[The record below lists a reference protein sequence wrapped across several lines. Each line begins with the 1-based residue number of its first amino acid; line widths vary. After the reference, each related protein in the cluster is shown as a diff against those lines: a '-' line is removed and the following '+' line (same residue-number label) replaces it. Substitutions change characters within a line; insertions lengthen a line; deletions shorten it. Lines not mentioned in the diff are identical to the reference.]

1 MSFGYATQRVI
12 PELPGGVIHTFA
24 RSRRDFHGIFPEYRN
39 FPVKRL
45 EEFEINVL

>member
-1 MSFGYATQRVI
+1 MLHNGLFLNHGEAGFTI
-12 PELPGGVIHTFA
+12 FA
-24 RSRRDFHGIFPEYRN
+24 RDPMDFHRIFLESHN